1 MPKIVTL
8 SFTAER
14 IDKIRLPK
22 EGTDRYKDKNEK
34 GFILLVGKGGRKVFY
49 LYKKVDGKPRHIR
62 IGNFPYISVEEAR
75 TKIFDLKREIEQGSN
90 PSIKLPEQ
98 VNELTFKELYDKY
111 MSEYAVYNVGA
122 VAKED
127 IRGRIS
133 KHATYLYNFKLSSI
147 TKEEMQTL
155 HAKVSKNGTYAAN
168 GLIRVLSAI
177 FNKGIEWDLLEINPC
192 LKVQKHKEKS
202 RDRFLSNEEMPV
214 FFKALEEEPN
224 EQVKDFI
231 KLCLYTG
238 ARQRNVKSMA
248 WENISFENKT
258 WYMPSS
264 TTKNGNSQLLPL
276 MNEALKIL
284 EHRKEQSDSNWVFPS
299 STSKSGH
306 IEEPKKVWYQ
316 ILQRAG
322 IKNLRMHDLRRTL
335 GSWMA
340 INGASSYVIGKTLNH
355 KNSQSTD
362 VYARLNNDPVREFM
376 DKAVSSIELAKNN
389 GNNETEQERITNLK
403 MEINISKKLTQLL
416 EDELKQLEEEYQNA
430 SK

>member
-14 IDKIRLPK
+14 IAKIKLPK

-34 GFILLVGKGGRKVFY
+34 GFILLVGKSGRKVFY
-49 LYKKVDGKPRHIR
+49 LYKKIDGKPRHIR
-62 IGNFPYISVEEAR
+62 IGNFPYISVEEAKA
-75 TKIFDLKREIEQGSN
+75 KIFDLKREIEQGNN
-90 PSIKLPEQ
+90 PSVKLSEQ
-98 VNELTFKELYDKY
+98 SEELTFNQLYDKY
-111 MSEYAVYNVGA
+111 MNEYVTYNVSHT
-122 VAKED
+122 AKKD
-127 IRGRIS
+127 IQHRIS
-133 KHATYLYNFKLSSI
+133 KYATYLYNFKLSSI
-147 TKEEMQTL
+147 TKEKMQTL
-155 HAKVSKNGTYAAN
+155 HAKVSKNGKYTTN
-168 GLIRVLSAI
+168 RLIETLSAI

-192 LKVQKHKEKS
+192 AKVRKHKEKS

-264 TTKNGNSQLLPL
+264 TTKNGDSQLLPL
-276 MNEALKIL
+276 VDEAMKVL
-284 EHRKEQSDSNWVFPS
+284 ERRKKQSNSKWVFPS

-306 IEEPKKVWYQ
+306 IEEPKKTWHR

-322 IKNLRMHDLRRTL
+322 LQNVRMHDLRRTL

-376 DKAVSSIELAKNN
+376 DKAISSIEQAKSNGHSNN
-389 GNNETEQERITNLK
+389 KEESINRLK
-403 MEINISKKLTQLL
+403 EKINTLKQQTKLL
-416 EDELKQLEEEYQNA
+416 EDELKQLEEE
-430 SK
+430 